1 MKNSFPQLVKTIA
14 FGLVLCAASIIAS
27 AKDVALVVSKSST
40 VKGVQTAE
48 VAKAF
53 KTPPAKWADGK
64 EVVFVIKAPSSN
76 ETKMLATRLL
86 SQTVEG
92 LPAFLSNARK
102 TFIVVDSDDEV
113 IKTVNSLPHAIGVVD
128 LYSINGS
135 VTVLKIDGKLPL
147 EPGYLLHYN

>member
-76 ETKMLATRLL
+76 ETKMLGTRLL

>member
-1 MKNSFPQLVKTIA
+1 MKLTVPKLARTLALGVSILALSAAA
-14 FGLVLCAASIIAS
+14 F
-27 AKDVALVVSKSST
+27 AKDVALIVAKSSPI
-40 VKGVQTAE
+40 KGVQAAE

-53 KTPPAKWADGK
+53 KSSPAKWADGK

-76 ETKMLATRLL
+76 ETKVLGTKLL
-86 SQTVEG
+86 NQTVEA
-92 LPAFLSNARK
+92 LPAYLANAKK
-102 TFIVVDSDDEV
+102 TFIIVDSDEEV
-113 IKTVNSLPHAIGVVD
+113 IKTVNSIPNTVGVVD